1 MTVGITGLRGR
12 HGGEA
17 PPLSPTWYH
26 CDGFQGTEDTEGPES
41 RDVPQV
47 HKLGN
52 VAVGQEREEL
62 QGLCLEHSLF
72 LQISLLSS
80 PSHRTHAMEMT
91 MKSSQFH
98 GSRRNVKSS
107 MQKPLD
113 RILMRDSKV

>member
-1 MTVGITGLRGR
+1 MVETPELRGMHR
-12 HGGEA
+12 GQT

-26 CDGFQGTEDTEGPES
+26 RDGFQGTEDTEGPEGG
-41 RDVPQV
+41 DVPQV
-47 HKLGN
+47 HELGD
-52 VAVGQEREEL
+52 VAVEQEREEL
-62 QGLCLEHSLF
+62 QGLCRAQSTPR
-72 LQISLLSS
+72 SS